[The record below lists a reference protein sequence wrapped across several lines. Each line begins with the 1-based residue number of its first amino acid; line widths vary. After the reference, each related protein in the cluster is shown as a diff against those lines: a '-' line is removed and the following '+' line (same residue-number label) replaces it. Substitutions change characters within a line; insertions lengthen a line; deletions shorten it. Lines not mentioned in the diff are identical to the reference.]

1 MKISAIVSLLLLS
14 ITLCV
19 SCKDQ
24 TEENNPIA
32 PEGMVYLKG
41 GSYTR
46 GSEGEQD
53 NGYTYK
59 EEAPS
64 HKAVVAPF
72 FIDATE
78 VTNAQFKKFVDATGY
93 VTFAEKGLTKEDF
106 PHAPPAMLEAG
117 AGVFTPTNKEINP
130 YRHNA
135 AEWWPFIPGANWKHP
150 QGPDSSIEDIMN
162 HPVVCVNYDDAAA
175 YAKWA
180 GKRLPTEAE
189 WEFAARGGLKEQKYA
204 WGDKIFPG
212 KWMANVYQ
220 GSFPHK
226 NSVED
231 GFALTAPVKSFPPN
245 GYGLYDMSGNVWEL
259 CSGYYSPNV
268 YQQYKDKEA
277 VNPQGSSVGY
287 TTHEISLW
295 QGSGKL
301 VEPPADINPKLL
313 TRIKKGGS
321 FLCNAYY
328 CLRYRPAARH
338 YSESITPTNHTGF
351 RCVQDIPQE
360 KDR

>member
-1 MKISAIVSLLLLS
+1 VKINTWSKLSHSVDGYNGNEFQLSQARKMKISAIVSLLLLS

-220 GSFPHK
+220 GSFPQVQRQRSSEPSRK
-226 NSVED
+226 
-231 GFALTAPVKSFPPN
+231 
-245 GYGLYDMSGNVWEL
+245 L
-259 CSGYYSPNV
+259 CRV
-268 YQQYKDKEA
+268 H
-277 VNPQGSSVGY
+277 NPRNF
-287 TTHEISLW
+287 TL
-295 QGSGKL
+295 
-301 VEPPADINPKLL
+301 
-313 TRIKKGGS
+313 
-321 FLCNAYY
+321 
-328 CLRYRPAARH
+328 AR
-338 YSESITPTNHTGF
+338 F
-351 RCVQDIPQE
+351 R
-360 KDR
+360 